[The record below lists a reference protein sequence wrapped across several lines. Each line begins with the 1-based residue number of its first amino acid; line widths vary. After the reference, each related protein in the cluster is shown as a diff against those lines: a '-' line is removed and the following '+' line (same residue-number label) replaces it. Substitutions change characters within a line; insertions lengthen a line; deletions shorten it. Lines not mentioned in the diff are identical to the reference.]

1 MKKILLSLSISLF
14 ITCLQSCK
22 GKNEQQANDEADLV
36 DKNSAFAA
44 EQYGAMMAV
53 LKDSGEIRTPRTYV
67 NQELKLISPRDWTS
81 GFIPGSLWYL
91 YELTGEETWKVSGI
105 KYTEALDSIKYF
117 TGHHDIGFMI
127 GCSYGNA
134 LRLTGNQDY
143 KDVIM
148 QAARSLSTRYNPTVG
163 LIQSWNPNPKKDR
176 QYTVIIDNMMNL
188 ELLFDATELSGDSLF
203 YHIAVSHADNTMKN
217 HYRPDYSTWHVVD
230 YSPKDGSIRHRGT
243 QQGYSD
249 ASSWA
254 RRQAWGV
261 YGYAMCYRKTKDPK
275 YLEQAE
281 KASGFIF
288 NHPNYPEDGI
298 PYWDFDDPNI
308 PHIYRD
314 ASAGAILASALYELS
329 TYSSKQDYKAWADRI
344 MKSLSD
350 PEYRSASGE
359 NGNFI
364 LTASVGSL
372 PENSEVNVPLNYADY
387 YFLEALKRKRDL
399 ENGELKK

>member
-1 MKKILLSLSISLF
+1 ILLSLSISLF

-176 QYTVIIDNMMNL
+176 QYTVIIENMMNI

-230 YSPKDGSIRHRGT
+230 YSPK
-243 QQGYSD
+243 
-249 ASSWA
+249 
-254 RRQAWGV
+254 
-261 YGYAMCYRKTKDPK
+261 
-275 YLEQAE
+275 
-281 KASGFIF
+281 
-288 NHPNYPEDGI
+288 
-298 PYWDFDDPNI
+298 
-308 PHIYRD
+308 
-314 ASAGAILASALYELS
+314 
-329 TYSSKQDYKAWADRI
+329 
-344 MKSLSD
+344 
-350 PEYRSASGE
+350 
-359 NGNFI
+359 
-364 LTASVGSL
+364 
-372 PENSEVNVPLNYADY
+372 
-387 YFLEALKRKRDL
+387 
-399 ENGELKK
+399 